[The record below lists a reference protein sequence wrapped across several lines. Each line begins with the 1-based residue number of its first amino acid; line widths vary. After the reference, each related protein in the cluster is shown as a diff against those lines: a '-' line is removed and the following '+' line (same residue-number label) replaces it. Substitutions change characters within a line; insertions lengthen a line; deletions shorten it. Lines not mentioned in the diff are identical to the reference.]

1 MTLIKPKVL
10 FFSGLID
17 PVTEVFFRHYCGIL
31 KLSYY
36 VLRSPTISIKRFI
49 LILSLNGN
57 NMKYF
62 KFGLTVFSV
71 FFALNICA
79 QSNLDG
85 DDQYKPRVG
94 QDGKDVVWVPTTNAL
109 VTVML
114 QTAKVTPKDLVY
126 DLGSGDGRI
135 AIAAAKDFGARA
147 VGIEFNPE
155 MAQLAQRNVD
165 RSGVSD
171 RVKIIN
177 GDIFLEDFS
186 KATVVTMYLLPELNL
201 SLRPTILKMKPG
213 TRVTSH
219 AFDMGDWE
227 PDVEIEGPARAFY
240 WVVPAQVEGEWN
252 ITGMERDRTILKL
265 SQHFQKIGGTLQI
278 GNFQQTILNPRLDG
292 ANLSFTYLDRDKSP
306 NHVKMTLK
314 NNELEG
320 VYKGKF
326 YIDTVITGKRL

>member
-1 MTLIKPKVL
+1 MKSLKVCLTIVSAL
-10 FFSGLID
+10 FAI
-17 PVTEVFFRHYCGIL
+17 
-31 KLSYY
+31 
-36 VLRSPTISIKRFI
+36 
-49 LILSLNGN
+49 
-57 NMKYF
+57 
-62 KFGLTVFSV
+62 
-71 FFALNICA
+71 NIYA

-85 DDQYKPRVG
+85 DDQYKPRIG
-94 QDGKDVVWVPTTNAL
+94 QDGKDVVWVPTSNAL
-109 VTVML
+109 VTLML

-165 RSGVSD
+165 RSGVGD
-171 RVKIIN
+171 RVKMIN
-177 GDIFLEDFS
+177 GDIFIEDFS
-186 KATVVTMYLLPELNL
+186 NATVVTMYLLPELNL

-227 PDVEIEGPARAFY
+227 ADIEIEGPARAFY
-240 WVVPAQVEGEWN
+240 WVVPAQVEGSWT
-252 ITGMERDRTILKL
+252 ITGLEKDKTILKL

-278 GNFQQTILNPRLDG
+278 GNEQQTILNPRLDG
-292 ANLSFTYLDRDKSP
+292 ATLSFTYLDRDKSP

-320 VYKGKF
+320 IYKGKF
-326 YIDTVITGKRL
+326 YIDTPITGKRL